1 MFEFLVRFLGKPPEP
16 QLQTLSSTLSTD
28 TVNFIVVLYYRDQD
42 VPVLVVRKLEV
53 VAYKDHGYVCT
64 YW

>member
-1 MFEFLVRFLGKPPEP
+1 MFEFLVRFLGKPLEP